1 MVNFITSKP
10 VNNLNTISSEFG
22 ERVSPTKGATT
33 THKGIDFA
41 VPINTPIYAAHKGIV
56 TEKQFTS
63 SGGNTITI
71 ETMGDDG
78 NTYST
83 QYLHLNGYA
92 QITDPVTGE
101 IREIRKG
108 DTISSGTQI
117 ALSGNTGSA
126 SSGAHLHFVVKQ
138 NGINQNPRTYLAKS
152 FPSEFPTTVKS
163 GTYGKSLEGDYRANT
178 LIGNSQNNE
187 MSGLEGVDTYVFP
200 SISGAD
206 EIIDS
211 DNDGTII
218 IGGITLNG
226 ESKPQADKAGNIIAD
241 SWTNNGFYLAKT
253 GNDLTITK
261 PGISGS
267 ITIKNYPFT
276 ATKAFGFSLG
286 KTKDSSL
293 GYDSS
298 FQGIDLIFSNSI
310 FPVNTPDGGF
320 FGVSKQ
326 LIDRPADAYV
336 SYSFVK
342 YDNRGNKISQ
352 SSFDATLPTKQ
363 VLRPRS
369 FLGTDNSQWT
379 VIPFYCEPDSIQ
391 TGADLAK
398 RSVGLC
404 LVDDLGINLEQNLS
418 HKNFRSQILL

>member
-101 IREIRKG
+101 LREIKK
-108 DTISSGTQI
+108 DDEIISGTQI

-126 SSGAHLHFVVKQ
+126 SSGAHLHFVVRQ
-138 NGINQNPRTYLAKS
+138 NGINQNPRSYLAQA

-178 LIGNSQNNE
+178 LIGNSQDNE

-276 ATKAFGFSLG
+276 ATKAFGFTLG

-298 FQGIDLIFSNSI
+298 FQGIDLIFSNAI

-320 FGVSKQ
+320 FGVE
-326 LIDRPADAYV
+326 
-336 SYSFVK
+336 
-342 YDNRGNKISQ
+342 
-352 SSFDATLPTKQ
+352 
-363 VLRPRS
+363 LR
-369 FLGTDNSQWT
+369 N
-379 VIPFYCEPDSIQ
+379 
-391 TGADLAK
+391 
-398 RSVGLC
+398 
-404 LVDDLGINLEQNLS
+404 
-418 HKNFRSQILL
+418 